1 MVLVDTSVLIDF
13 LKDIDNSATEKFNT
27 LEENKI
33 PFGITSLIYQEVLQG
48 ASSENAF
55 NSLKEYLSSQTFY
68 DPIDLNLEAEL
79 AAKIYFKCR
88 KSGITVRSTID
99 CSIVQTCLTHNL
111 YLLHNDSDFTSIKK
125 IVKDLKIY

>member
-1 MVLVDTSVLIDF
+1 MVLVDTSVLINV
-13 LKDIDNSATEKFNT
+13 LRDIQNPSTEKFFT

-55 NSLKEYLSSQTFY
+55 LFLKEYLSSQTFY
-68 DPIDLNLEAEL
+68 ESLDPILEAENS
-79 AAKIYFKCR
+79 AKIYFKCR
-88 KSGITVRSTID
+88 KAGITIRSTID

-111 YLLHNDSDFTSIKK
+111 YLLHNDSDFTNIKK
-125 IVKDLKIY
+125 VIKELKIY

>member
-1 MVLVDTSVLIDF
+1 MVLVDTSVLIDV
-13 LKDIDNSATEKFNT
+13 LKDNDNSATEKFNT

-48 ASSENAF
+48 ASSEIAF

-111 YLLHNDSDFTSIKK
+111 YLLHNDSDFTNIKK